1 MRIKFTK
8 EVAVDLNEIPNT
20 AWGRIQKKPHSSKP
34 VIDPETDLFVTPV
47 GSEMG
52 HVFPVGAVVTLP
64 DELADKYLADGSAE
78 EYVGPQGH
86 EVKHDRNAPL
96 NSVAHMEAIN

>member
-8 EVAVDLNEIPNT
+8 EVAVELTEIPNS
-20 AWGRIQKKPHSSKP
+20 AWGRIQKKPHSSEP
-34 VIDPETDLFVTPV
+34 RLDPETNLFVIPV

-52 HVFPVGAVVTLP
+52 HVFPVNAVVTLP
-64 DELADKYLADGSAE
+64 NELAAKYLADGSAE

-86 EVKHDRNAPL
+86 EVKPDRRAGPDSL
-96 NSVAHMEAIN
+96 AYMETIN